1 MTQVDW
7 QTAKARA
14 THELARRLL
23 HTNFDVNEYPHI
35 IRAIVS
41 SLKDSGYVLIRASD
55 PPQHVRSLGFQ
66 AHANGGPKAF
76 GSAYEAMV
84 REMAKETAE

>member
-1 MTQVDW
+1 MSAVDW

-14 THELARRLL
+14 YEAMRGCLYREFNDDELTELL
-23 HTNFDVNEYPHI
+23 AQGI
-35 IRAIVS
+35 KALR
-41 SLKDSGYVLIRASD
+41 DSGYLIVRASD

-76 GSAYEAMV
+76 GVAYEAMV
-84 REMAKETAE
+84 REMAKETVE

>member
-1 MTQVDW
+1 MSAVDW

-14 THELARRLL
+14 IQDVKLITRDFFSDDMIAELITQA
-23 HTNFDVNEYPHI
+23 
-35 IRAIVS
+35 
-41 SLKDSGYVLIRASD
+41 LKSFRDSGYPVVRASD
-55 PPQHVRSLGFQ
+55 PPVHVRDAGFQ

-76 GSAYEAMV
+76 GMAYEVMV